1 MLEKAFSGN
10 RSYFGWITVL
20 LIMVG
25 IGFYNYL
32 KQLNFGLGIT
42 A

>member
-1 MLEKAFSGN
+1 MLEKALTGN

-20 LIMVG
+20 LIVFA

-32 KQLNFGLGIT
+32 KQLTT
-42 A
+42 AWE